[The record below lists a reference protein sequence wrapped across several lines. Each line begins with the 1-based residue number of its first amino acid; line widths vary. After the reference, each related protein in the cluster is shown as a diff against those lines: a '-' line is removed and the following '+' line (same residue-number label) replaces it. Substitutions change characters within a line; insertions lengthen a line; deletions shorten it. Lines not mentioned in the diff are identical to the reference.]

1 MVRLFVLCM
10 REEVLI
16 KEFVS
21 WLTHRLETDLLVA
34 RQGIQPRE
42 ESALVVLVSLPE
54 LKPKF
59 TLHAYLRILGGI
71 LCLFRGNACLTLSR
85 RSSTTLAANAGCER
99 GHE

>member
-1 MVRLFVLCM
+1 M
-10 REEVLI
+10 REEVFI

-42 ESALVVLVSLPE
+42 ESALVVVVSLPE

-59 TLHAYLRILGGI
+59 YSPCVSANFGGD
-71 LCLFRGNACLTLSR
+71 FMSF
-85 RSSTTLAANAGCER
+85 
-99 GHE
+99 